1 MTDDEPKIN
10 ILVLSAEN
18 EFQIKLL
25 NSNLESISAQLQQL
39 NGNIRNWE
47 QSQDKQIDTLH
58 QKLKEINKNIYEL
71 VYHFVNFHR

>member
-1 MTDDEPKIN
+1 MTDDEPNIN

-71 VYHFVNFHR
+71 VYHFVNFHK

>member
-25 NSNLESISAQLQQL
+25 NANLESISAQLQQL

>member
-1 MTDDEPKIN
+1 MTDDEPNIN

-25 NSNLESISAQLQQL
+25 NFNLESISAQLQQL

>member
-58 QKLKEINKNIYEL
+58 QNLKEINKNIYEL
-71 VYHFVNFHR
+71 VYHFVNFHK

>member
-71 VYHFVNFHR
+71 VYHFVNFHK

>member
-25 NSNLESISAQLQQL
+25 NANLESISAQLQQL

-58 QKLKEINKNIYEL
+58 QNLKEINKNIYEL
-71 VYHFVNFHR
+71 VYHFVNFHK

>member
-1 MTDDEPKIN
+1 MTDDEPNIN

>member
-25 NSNLESISAQLQQL
+25 NTNLESISAQLQQL

-71 VYHFVNFHR
+71 VYHFVNFHK

>member
-25 NSNLESISAQLQQL
+25 NANLESISAQLQQL

-71 VYHFVNFHR
+71 VYHFVNFHK

>member
-25 NSNLESISAQLQQL
+25 NTNLESISAQLQQL

-58 QKLKEINKNIYEL
+58 QNLKEINKNIYEL
-71 VYHFVNFHR
+71 VYHFVNFRK